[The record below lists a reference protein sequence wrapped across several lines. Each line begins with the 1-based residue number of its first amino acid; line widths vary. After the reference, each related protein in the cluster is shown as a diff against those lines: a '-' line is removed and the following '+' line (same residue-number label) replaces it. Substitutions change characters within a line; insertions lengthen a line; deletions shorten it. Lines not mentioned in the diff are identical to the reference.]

1 MAINYNEE
9 GMYLGYF
16 ETLGTLLSQY
26 VGRRGNFAIVG
37 HTVWVHD
44 GDQWSATTADV
55 TALNNAISA
64 NTSAIND
71 LSAKVDELALAG
83 VEMRWGY
90 DKLIDILADEPE
102 GWYTYPLEANETNQ
116 VVYFTTRFRTGQN
129 SGWGPWA
136 EPTEFTRYIPA
147 PKDGDSYQNIYY
159 LSNYD
164 NIADQL
170 RFELLQL
177 IVSPSYQNQNFVPD
191 GWSVNVIQP
200 TEQKP
205 FVYLATRK
213 QTNGVWGDYSKP
225 VIAYTHIVGKDG
237 EDGKDGK
244 DGVVDST
251 YIAEYLQTDKQ
262 WGAVLGRIDSIEGQT
277 YVTTS
282 TFEQTADGVSAEVGV
297 LANGNFQS
305 AGWAIS
311 PNGMTLYGDKVKIKS
326 SKESSSYI
334 AMFDKDGFLNVN
346 LIKTINSNYYNAD
359 GVLRASVNEDQDGM
373 FRTYHAVMP
382 NATDEAKLN
391 PPKQVEIGWDNDTQS
406 VLRLYNQDGTIAK
419 ALTMDGLINDPSFDE
434 AENPDFYKLTYVDIT
449 PKADWQQL
457 IIGQTYTGGK
467 TYFKHKESGK
477 LYSGTPANDGYLV
490 TAILTAPGTKDYRT
504 VYYYDNGVLT
514 KITKHLF
521 NSPTAPD
528 LDDDINDPVTPE
540 IPAT

>member
-1 MAINYNEE
+1 MAINYNED

-16 ETLGTLLSQY
+16 ETLGSLLAQY
-26 VGRRGNFAIVG
+26 NGRRGNFAIVG
-37 HTVWVHD
+37 NMVMVHN
-44 GDQWSATTADV
+44 GQEWKSTTASSADV
-55 TALNNAISA
+55 QD
-64 NTSAIND
+64 AINENKTAID
-71 LSAKVDELALAG
+71 NLSTLIEQLTIAG
-83 VEMRWGY
+83 TEMRWSY
-90 DKLIDILADEPE
+90 QSEIDSLADNPE
-102 GWYTYPLEANETNQ
+102 NWYTYPLEVSEDNQ
-116 VVYFTTRFRTGQN
+116 VVYFSTRFRSEDGEW
-129 SGWGPWA
+129 SAWSI
-136 EPTEFTRYIPA
+136 PTAFTRYIPK

-237 EDGKDGK
+237 VVNYEDTSK
-244 DGVVDST
+244 
-251 YIAEYLQTDKQ
+251 YIAQYLQTDEQ
-262 WGAVLGRIDSIEGQT
+262 WGAVLGRIDNIEEQE

-282 TFEQTADGVSAEVGV
+282 TLKATAEEISADVSSIVDGK
-297 LANGNFQS
+297 FQS
-305 AGWAIS
+305 AGWEVTS
-311 PNGMTLYGDKVKIKS
+311 DGVTLYGDKVQIKS

-334 AMFDKDGFLNVN
+334 ALFDKDGFLNVN
-346 LIKTINSNYYNAD
+346 LIKTINSNYYNAN

-373 FRTYHAVMP
+373 FRTYYAVDSE
-382 NATDEAKLN
+382 ATNEAKLN
-391 PPKQVEIGWDNDTQS
+391 PPKQLEIGWDNDTQS
-406 VLRLYNQDGTIAK
+406 VLRLYNQDGTIKK
-419 ALTMDGLINDPSFDE
+419 ALTMDGLINDPSFDK

-449 PKADWQQL
+449 PKGDWQEL

-514 KITKHLF
+514 KTTKHF
-521 NSPTAPD
+521 FSFPTAPD
-528 LDDDINDPVTPE
+528 YDGTIKDPVIPE
-540 IPAT
+540 T

>member
-1 MAINYNEE
+1 MAINYNED

-16 ETLGTLLSQY
+16 ETLGSLLAQY
-26 VGRRGNFAIVG
+26 NGRRGNFAIVG
-37 HTVWVHD
+37 HTVWIHD
-44 GDQWSATTADV
+44 GNQWSATTADV

-64 NTSAIND
+64 NTTAIND
-71 LSAKVDELALAG
+71 LSAKVDKLALAG

-116 VVYFTTRFRTGQN
+116 VVYFTTRFRTSQN

-147 PKDGDSYQNIYY
+147 PKDADGIQNIYY
-159 LSNYD
+159 LSSYND
-164 NIADQL
+164 LASQL
-170 RFELLQL
+170 RFELIQL
-177 IVSPSYQNQNFVPD
+177 IVDTNYQNDNFVPEH
-191 GWSVNVIQP
+191 WTANVPQP
-200 TEQKP
+200 TAQEP
-205 FVYLATRK
+205 YVYMATRK
-213 QTNGVWGDYSKP
+213 QVNGVWQEYTMP
-225 VIAYTHIVGKDG
+225 VIVYTHIVGKDG
-237 EDGKDGK
+237 VINYEDTSK
-244 DGVVDST
+244 
-251 YIAEYLQTDKQ
+251 YIAQYVQSDEG
-262 WGAVLGRIDSIEGQT
+262 WGTILAKIEEQG

-282 TFEQTADGVSAEVGV
+282 TLEATAEEISADVSSIVDGK
-297 LANGNFQS
+297 FQS
-305 AGWAIS
+305 AGWEVTS
-311 PNGMTLYGDKVKIKS
+311 DGVTLYGDKVQIKS

-334 AMFDKDGFLNVN
+334 ALFDKDGFLNVN
-346 LIKTINSNYYNAD
+346 LIKTINSNYYNAN
-359 GVLRASVNEDQDGM
+359 GELRASVNEDQDGM

-419 ALTMDGLINDPSFDE
+419 ALTMDGLINDPSFDK

-449 PKADWQQL
+449 PKGDWQEL
-457 IIGQTYTGGK
+457 FIGQTYTGGK

-514 KITKHLF
+514 KTTKHF
-521 NSPTAPD
+521 FSFPTVPD
-528 LDDDINDPVTPE
+528 YDGTIKDPVIPE
-540 IPAT
+540 T